1 VKALEDLT
9 HIFLCLK
16 TKGEKYRLKFQ
27 GSTQFVLV
35 SVLSEKT
42 ELSDFVRHNFLSIF
56 LFPNSSGLENYVIC
70 ERLCVKACNT
80 YLNLN
85 YACFLCHV
93 ILYLIYVNFMQICI
107 FECLKCNDECF
118 LVNML
123 SLKKPKVSV
132 LLVLLVMNSKRD
144 EVARFNIVQAQ
155 VKGVGFIFN
164 L

>member
-1 VKALEDLT
+1 VKPLEDLT

-107 FECLKCNDECF
+107 F
-118 LVNML
+118 
-123 SLKKPKVSV
+123 
-132 LLVLLVMNSKRD
+132 
-144 EVARFNIVQAQ
+144 
-155 VKGVGFIFN
+155 
-164 L
+164 